1 MNFSITQKCLVSP
14 MLTVVFAFAGFAA
27 HAEQGML
34 EIHGVITSPG
44 CKVNFQ
50 SVSQM
55 SQQGFINGQACG
67 LTQDTR
73 NLLSQLNIA
82 RIREE
87 TLFNAQGVELN
98 KKLVTFTYH

>member
-1 MNFSITQKCLVSP
+1 MNLFITKKSLVSP
-14 MLTVVFAFAGFAA
+14 LLAVVCTFAGFAA

-50 SVSQM
+50 SVAQL
-55 SQQGFINGQACG
+55 SQQGYIDGQACG
-67 LTQDTR
+67 LTRDTR

-87 TLFNAQGVELN
+87 ALFNAQGVELN

>member
-1 MNFSITQKCLVSP
+1 MNFFISKKCLAAP
-14 MLTVVFAFAGFAA
+14 MLSAVCVFAGFAA
-27 HAEQGML
+27 HAQQGML

-50 SVSQM
+50 SVAQLN
-55 SQQGFINGQACG
+55 QQGFINGQACG
-67 LTQDTR
+67 LTKDTR
-73 NLLSQLNIA
+73 NHLSQLNIA

-87 TLFNAQGVELN
+87 AMFNTQGVALN